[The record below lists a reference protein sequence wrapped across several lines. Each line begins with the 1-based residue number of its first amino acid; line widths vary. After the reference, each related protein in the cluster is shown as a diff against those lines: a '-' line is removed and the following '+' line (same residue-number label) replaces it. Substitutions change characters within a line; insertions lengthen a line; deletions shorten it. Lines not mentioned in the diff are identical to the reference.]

1 MFLKKIIYKK
11 KLLLMLAI
19 ALQSVLIKS
28 LELNTIPQILQ
39 SHPEIEYIKCHDTES
54 FNYKEFTIS
63 QFPEL
68 QPNKGLLA
76 ETFVLKIPNG
86 QVCSWHGL
94 IKVDN
99 IIIQDL
105 ILHFF
110 CLDTQI
116 GKINNMFKK
125 FTQVKKIQGKVAVIT
140 LEADFCF
147 GHWIYNVLGRLAL
160 LEEQGIEYDWLYV
173 ACDKPFMKE
182 TLALW
187 GIDPSKIIQPFGDT
201 VYIQADELIVP
212 SHIGVR
218 TPEAH
223 QYRLNWIP
231 FELYAQ
237 KWQVKP
243 EIFNKMVNFGT
254 KNPTYDA
261 TPPSYIPINNYF
273 FHAIPLCGVYLYD
286 WYITFFQNKF
296 LPLLE
301 NKNYSFSKKVFIS
314 REKAQCRK
322 IHNED
327 EVFAPFEKFG
337 FQKYVLEEMSFLEQ
351 IALFH
356 QADYIVAA
364 SGSSLINLIFCKQ
377 GTKIIEIFQAR
388 CEACF
393 YYASQKLNLEHY
405 SIKTMDFR
413 HAQNLEGFENT
424 TVEPAI
430 IANFIYENK
439 AIFNS

>member
-1 MFLKKIIYKK
+1 MFIVQKCLSLQLISLKE
-11 KLLLMLAI
+11 LL
-19 ALQSVLIKS
+19 SKNS
-28 LELNTIPQILQ
+28 N
-39 SHPEIEYIKCHDTES
+39 IEYIKCHEIEPFDYPY
-54 FNYKEFTIS
+54 FPLS

-76 ETFVLKIPNG
+76 ETFILKIPNG

-99 IIIQDL
+99 DIIQDL

-125 FTQVKKIQGKVAVIT
+125 FTQVKKVPGRVAVIT

-147 GHWIYNVLGRLAL
+147 GHWIFNLLGRLAL

-173 ACDKPFMKE
+173 AHDKHFMKE

-187 GIDPSKIIQPFGDT
+187 GIDPAKIIQPFGDT
-201 VYIQADELIVP
+201 VHIQADELIVP
-212 SHIGVR
+212 SQIGVR
-218 TPEAH
+218 TPEPH

-243 EIFNKMVNFGT
+243 EIFNNMVNFST
-254 KNPTYDA
+254 MSPTHDK
-261 TPPSYIPINNYF
+261 TPPSYIPINDYF
-273 FHAIPLCGVYLYD
+273 FHAIPLCGVYLSE
-286 WYITFFQNKF
+286 WYVTFFKNKF
-296 LPLLE
+296 LPLIQ
-301 NKNYSFSKKVFIS
+301 NNDYSFAKKVFIS

-322 IHNED
+322 INNED
-327 EVFAPFEKFG
+327 EVFALFEKLG
-337 FQKYVLEEMSFLEQ
+337 FQKYILEEMSFLEQ

-356 QADYIVAA
+356 QAEYIAAA
-364 SGSSLINLIFCKQ
+364 SGSSLINLIFCKP

-405 SIKTMDFR
+405 CIKTMDFR
-413 HAQNLEGFENT
+413 NAQNLEGFENT
-424 TVEPAI
+424 TVP
-430 IANFIYENK
+430 IATIQNFIDKNQQL
-439 AIFNS
+439 FN